1 MERMLNKSI
10 LDFIVMF
17 LSNITKKV
25 FGFVRELIF
34 ASIFGSSIIFSNFL
48 LLKSVSDLLYQLTQ
62 GSALQANLLP
72 KFSKLYSINKEMSLS
87 EVLNFS
93 KGFIWKL
100 FIVSQIVHLA
110 IIWYIDPD
118 NLLLFILLSI
128 LLGIVV
134 SFTFFSSIFLTIMQ
148 GKGEFQRSAIST
160 TVDMLV
166 STFVLYPLSI
176 FFSVLGIV
184 ISRLIGLF
192 TFMYIYIKPMIK
204 EVKGPNISLEIK
216 DFSISIMILGNFA
229 NIIMI
234 FSRFVAGS
242 DGGNNISFYYYS
254 VVLLNIL
261 LTSVILNFN
270 TLVLRRLSIKKDVK
284 LIFYSV
290 FFSFLL
296 GIGLVYVVE
305 SFGLDII
312 RIIFERGEFTSNDSN
327 MTYLYAKDL
336 SWSFVLLFIS
346 CSLFQPY
353 FTLDHVIIGKESKF
367 MAGLFIVAAISLCI
381 MFLFLPTS
389 SRDNSLIM
397 IYGLSGLSVLMSIFS
412 CIRYMQNINKS

>member
-184 ISRLIGLF
+184 ISL
-192 TFMYIYIKPMIK
+192 
-204 EVKGPNISLEIK
+204 
-216 DFSISIMILGNFA
+216 
-229 NIIMI
+229 
-234 FSRFVAGS
+234 
-242 DGGNNISFYYYS
+242 
-254 VVLLNIL
+254 
-261 LTSVILNFN
+261 
-270 TLVLRRLSIKKDVK
+270 
-284 LIFYSV
+284 
-290 FFSFLL
+290 
-296 GIGLVYVVE
+296 
-305 SFGLDII
+305 
-312 RIIFERGEFTSNDSN
+312 
-327 MTYLYAKDL
+327 
-336 SWSFVLLFIS
+336 
-346 CSLFQPY
+346 
-353 FTLDHVIIGKESKF
+353 
-367 MAGLFIVAAISLCI
+367 
-381 MFLFLPTS
+381 
-389 SRDNSLIM
+389 SLIH
-397 IYGLSGLSVLMSIFS
+397 I
-412 CIRYMQNINKS
+412 